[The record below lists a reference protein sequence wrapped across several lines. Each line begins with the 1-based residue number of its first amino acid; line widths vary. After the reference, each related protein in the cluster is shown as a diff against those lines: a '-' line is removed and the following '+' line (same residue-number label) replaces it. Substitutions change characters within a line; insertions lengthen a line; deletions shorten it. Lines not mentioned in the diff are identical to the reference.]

1 MYLYDSYIIDGSEW
15 ATIFSPSG
23 EYTVSF
29 NILYNNKI
37 RGTPYDIIAIG
48 LFVERQHCQ
57 MLQRGGFNGFYTYF
71 ASQGFVYGST
81 LSNWKDMNQCVKS
94 LQYPQL
100 FIPSVGPG

>member
-1 MYLYDSYIIDGSEW
+1 
-15 ATIFSPSG
+15 
-23 EYTVSF
+23 
-29 NILYNNKI
+29 
-37 RGTPYDIIAIG
+37 
-48 LFVERQHCQ
+48 

-81 LSNWKDMNQCVKS
+81 LSNWKDMNQCVKG